1 MSFLRDLLW
10 PEQNTQ
16 TREGVV
22 FQTQKGSISSES
34 VDFRE
39 SRVTMNSSAE
49 RPEHLHDQGGYDLFA
64 FWLSARFLF

>member
-1 MSFLRDLLW
+1 M
-10 PEQNTQ
+10 
-16 TREGVV
+16 